1 MNKPFL
7 LILLCL
13 CSCTQNIVQKN
24 FDFSNKMSFDE
35 FMIKLNEYAKTNP
48 YPNIDD

>member
-1 MNKPFL
+1 MNKSFL

-24 FDFSNKMSFDE
+24 FDFSNKMSFYE

>member
-1 MNKPFL
+1 MNKFFL
-7 LILLCL
+7 LILICL

-35 FMIKLNEYAKTNP
+35 FMTKLNEYAKTNP
-48 YPNIDD
+48 YPNIND